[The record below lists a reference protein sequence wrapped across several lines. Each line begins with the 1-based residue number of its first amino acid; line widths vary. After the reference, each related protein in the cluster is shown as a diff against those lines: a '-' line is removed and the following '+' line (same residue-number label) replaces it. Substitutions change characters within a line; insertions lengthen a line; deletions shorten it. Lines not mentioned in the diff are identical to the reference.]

1 MKDCKVIGE
10 LSENLLGF
18 LSEKKPEFVRRIKNK
33 KIFMWSE
40 RLDHI
45 EKHKND
51 FCDSETFDKYVEM
64 IPEIINK
71 PDVIGIRDKDSSIQ
85 FIKEMDDNVL
95 VAVRLNTKG
104 NLSFRTM
111 YPITDSQKETYI
123 RKGTAWVVE

>member
-1 MKDCKVIGE
+1 MKDCKIIGE
-10 LSENLLGF
+10 LSDDLLKF
-18 LSEKKPEFVRRIKNK
+18 LSDKKPEFVRQIKNK
-33 KIFMWSE
+33 RVFMWSE
-40 RLDHI
+40 RLEHI
-45 EKHKND
+45 EKHKDNFND
-51 FCDSETFDKYVEM
+51 VETFNKYVEM
-64 IPEIINK
+64 IPEIIKN
-71 PDVIGIRDKDSSIQ
+71 PDIIGVREKDSSIQ

>member
-10 LSENLLGF
+10 LSEELLEF
-18 LSEKKPEFVRRIKNK
+18 LSDKKPEFIRRIKNK
-33 KIFMWSE
+33 RIVMWSE

-45 EKHKND
+45 EKHKNNFND
-51 FCDSETFDKYVEM
+51 IETFDKYVEM
-64 IPEIINK
+64 IPEIIKSPN
-71 PDVIGIRDKDSSIQ
+71 VIGVREKDNSIQ

-111 YPITDSQKETYI
+111 YPITNSQKETYI

>member
-10 LSENLLGF
+10 LSENLLSF

-45 EKHKND
+45 EKHKNN

-71 PDVIGIRDKDSSIQ
+71 PDVIGVRDKDSSIQ

-95 VAVRLNTKG
+95 VAVRLNTKEIYHFVRCI
-104 NLSFRTM
+104 LLLIVKKKHI
-111 YPITDSQKETYI
+111 YEKELH
-123 RKGTAWVVE
+123 G